1 MQTTL
6 RLPGSPV
13 HNSAGR
19 PTADW
24 RVAAPSLVADVLRG
38 LRSEPRRL
46 SPTYFYDER
55 GSQLFD
61 EICALPEYYITRT
74 ETRILEK
81 HAQAIA
87 DRIGENAL
95 LVEFGSGASTKTR
108 LLLDRLPDLAGYV
121 PVDISR
127 THLMAAAQRIAAA
140 YPGLEVLPACADFT
154 QAFPLPKPTRTPSRV
169 VVFFPGSTI
178 GNFDPP
184 AAIELMKVMRRVTAA
199 GAAARLGAAPATAT
213 GGLVIGFDLIKD
225 PAVLERAY
233 DDSAGVTA
241 EFNLNVLRR
250 LNRDLGA
257 DFDPQAFRHQAIWV
271 PEASRIEMRLMS
283 RVPQT
288 VTIAGEVISFAAN
301 EPIVTEHCHKYTPG
315 LFAAQAGAAGWME
328 RQTWADDQDYF
339 HVQYL
344 EQDLKQEKKG

>member
-1 MQTTL
+1 MQKI
-6 RLPGSPV
+6 
-13 HNSAGR
+13 R
-19 PTADW
+19 PLQGAPARQTASDW

-38 LRSEPRRL
+38 LRGTPKRL

-61 EICALPEYYITRT
+61 EICELPEYYVTRT
-74 ETRILEK
+74 ETQVLAT
-81 HAQAIA
+81 HAQEIA
-87 DRIGENAL
+87 DRIGPNAL
-95 LVEFGSGASTKTR
+95 LVELGSGASTKTR
-108 LLLDRLPDLAGYV
+108 LLLDRLPDLAAYV

-127 THLMAAAQRIAAA
+127 THLMAAAQRIAAS

-154 QAFPLPKPTRTPSRV
+154 RAFPLPRPKRTPSRV

-184 AAIELMKVMRRVTAA
+184 AAIELMKVMRGIAA
-199 GAAARLGAAPATAT
+199 GAAPARLGTTHGPATTAG
-213 GGLVIGFDLIKD
+213 GGLVIGFDLVKD
-225 PAVLERAY
+225 PAILERAY

-257 DFDPQAFRHQAIWV
+257 DFDLRAFRHQAVWV
-271 PEASRIEMRLMS
+271 PEAHRIEMRLVS
-283 RVPQT
+283 ITAQT
-288 VTIAGEVISFAAN
+288 VAIAGEAIHFSGD
-301 EPIVTEHCHKYTPG
+301 EPIITEHCHKYTPA
-315 LFAAQAGAAGWME
+315 LFAAQAAAAGWTA
-328 RQTWADDQDYF
+328 RQTWADARDYF

-344 EQDLKQEKKG
+344 EQDLKQ

>member
-6 RLPGSPV
+6 RLPGTPA
-13 HNSAGR
+13 HHHG
-19 PTADW
+19 ADW

-38 LRSEPRRL
+38 LQGEPKRL

-61 EICALPEYYITRT
+61 EICELPEYYITRT
-74 ETRILEK
+74 ETRILER
-81 HAQAIA
+81 HAQEIA
-87 DRIGENAL
+87 DRIGANAL
-95 LVEFGSGASTKTR
+95 LVELGSGASTKTR
-108 LLLDRLPDLAGYV
+108 LLLDRLPDLAAYV

-154 QAFPLPKPTRTPSRV
+154 QAFPLPRSRRTPSRV

-184 AAIELMKVMRRVTAA
+184 AAIELMKVMRRI
-199 GAAARLGAAPATAT
+199 ARLGSSPVTSA
-213 GGLVIGFDLIKD
+213 GGLVIGFDLVKD
-225 PAVLERAY
+225 PAILERAY

-257 DFDPQAFRHQAIWV
+257 DFDLQAFRHEAIWV
-271 PEASRIEMRLMS
+271 PEANRIEMRLVS
-283 RVPQT
+283 RMAQT
-288 VTIAGEVISFAAN
+288 ATIAGETISFAAD
-301 EPIVTEHCHKYTPG
+301 ERIITEHCHKYTPG
-315 LFAAQAGAAGWME
+315 LFAAQAGAASWTA
-328 RQTWADDQDYF
+328 RQTWTDERNYF

-344 EQDLKQEKKG
+344 EQDLKQEQKG

>member
-1 MQTTL
+1 MQTT
-6 RLPGSPV
+6 RLAPGTP
-13 HNSAGR
+13 ARQG
-19 PTADW
+19 ADW

-38 LRSEPRRL
+38 LQSAPKRL
-46 SPTYFYDER
+46 SPMYFYDER

-61 EICALPEYYITRT
+61 AICEVPEYYITRT
-74 ETRILEK
+74 ETRILEE
-81 HAQAIA
+81 HAQEIA
-87 DRIGENAL
+87 DRIGPNAL
-95 LVEFGSGASTKTR
+95 LVELGSGASTKTR
-108 LLLDRLPDLAGYV
+108 LLLDRLPDLAAYV

-154 QAFPLPKPTRTPSRV
+154 QAFPLPKPKRTPSRV

-184 AAIELMKVMRRVTAA
+184 AAVELMKVMSRIASGGAPLPTRLGTTPSTVTAA
-199 GAAARLGAAPATAT
+199 G
-213 GGLVIGFDLIKD
+213 GGLVIGFDQAKD
-225 PAVLERAY
+225 PAILERAY

-257 DFDPQAFRHQAIWV
+257 DFDLSAFRHQAIWV
-271 PEASRIEMRLMS
+271 PDASRIEMRLVS
-283 RVPQT
+283 TRAQV
-288 VTIAGEVISFAAN
+288 VTIGGEVIPFAAD
-301 EPIVTEHCHKYTPG
+301 EPIITEHCHKYTPE
-315 LFAAQAGAAGWME
+315 LFATQAGAAGWTA
-328 RQTWADDQDYF
+328 RQTWTDARSYF

>member
-6 RLPGSPV
+6 RLPGTPA
-13 HNSAGR
+13 HPA
-19 PTADW
+19 ADW

-38 LRSEPRRL
+38 LQGEPKRL

-61 EICALPEYYITRT
+61 AICALPEYYITRT
-74 ETRILEK
+74 ETGILER
-81 HAQAIA
+81 HAQGIA
-87 DRIGENAL
+87 DRIGANAL

-108 LLLDRLPDLAGYV
+108 LLLDRLPDLAAYV

-127 THLMAAAQRIAAA
+127 THLMAAAQRIATA

-154 QAFPLPKPTRTPSRV
+154 QAFALPKPRRTPSRV

-184 AAIELMKVMRRVTAA
+184 AAIELMKVMHRIATGA
-199 GAAARLGAAPATAT
+199 GVSARLGASPVTSS
-213 GGLVIGFDLIKD
+213 GGLVIGFDLVKD
-225 PAVLERAY
+225 PKVLERAY

-257 DFDPQAFRHQAIWV
+257 DFDLQAFRHEAVWV
-271 PEASRIEMRLMS
+271 PEASRIEMHLVS
-283 RVPQT
+283 T
-288 VTIAGEVISFAAN
+288 
-301 EPIVTEHCHKYTPG
+301 
-315 LFAAQAGAAGWME
+315 
-328 RQTWADDQDYF
+328 
-339 HVQYL
+339 
-344 EQDLKQEKKG
+344 

>member
-1 MQTTL
+1 MQTTQ
-6 RLPGSPV
+6 RLPGTPA
-13 HNSAGR
+13 HHG
-19 PTADW
+19 ADW

-38 LRSEPRRL
+38 LQGEPKRL

-61 EICALPEYYITRT
+61 EICDLPEYYITRT
-74 ETRILEK
+74 ETRILER
-81 HAQAIA
+81 HAQGIA
-87 DRIGENAL
+87 DRIGANAL
-95 LVEFGSGASTKTR
+95 LVELGSGASTKTR
-108 LLLDRLPDLAGYV
+108 LLLDRLPDLAAYV

-127 THLMAAAQRIAAA
+127 THLMAAAQRIASA

-154 QAFPLPKPTRTPSRV
+154 QAFPLPRTRRTPSRV

-184 AAIELMKVMRRVTAA
+184 AAIELMKVMRRIATGTAT
-199 GAAARLGAAPATAT
+199 ARLGSSQAASA
-213 GGLVIGFDLIKD
+213 GGLVIGFDLVKD
-225 PAVLERAY
+225 PAILERAY

-257 DFDPQAFRHQAIWV
+257 DFDLQAFRHEAIWV
-271 PEASRIEMRLMS
+271 PTANRIEMRLVS
-283 RVPQT
+283 RVAQT
-288 VTIAGEVISFAAN
+288 VTIAGEAISFAA
-301 EPIVTEHCHKYTPG
+301 EERIVTEHCHKYTPG
-315 LFAAQAGAAGWME
+315 LFAAQAGAAGWTA
-328 RQTWADDQDYF
+328 RQTWADERNYF

-344 EQDLKQEKKG
+344 EQDLKQEQKG